1 MAVIEVSGLSYS
13 YPTSS
18 IPALKNLDFQVEAGQ
33 FVAVIGANGA
43 GKSTLCLALSGLIP
57 ALFNGKISG
66 SVSINGM
73 NTSDYSPAE
82 FAGKVGLVLQNPAN
96 QLSEMRYTVF
106 EELAFG
112 LENLGI
118 SALEMPARIERT
130 LEQTGLKDLRNRSPY
145 SLSGGEQQRL
155 ALAAML
161 VLEPPVL
168 ILDEPTAML
177 DPQSSWEVFKII
189 LSLTQTGT
197 TVIISE
203 HHLEWIA
210 EYADRVIVL
219 DGGEIVLDGKPAEV
233 LTSPALQEAGIGSLR
248 YTQAAIL
255 GKIRGLWPETLPLPV
270 TMQQAAAGFTRTSSP
285 KPLEEINHANPD

>member
-1 MAVIEVSGLSYS
+1 MAVIEVSGFSYS
-13 YPTSS
+13 YPTNP
-18 IPALKNLDFQVEAGQ
+18 IPALKGLDFRVEAGQ

-57 ALFNGKISG
+57 ALFNGKVSG

-73 NTSDYSPAE
+73 DTREHPPAE

-112 LENLGI
+112 LENLGVPPD
-118 SALEMPARIERT
+118 EMPGRIERI
-130 LEQTGLKDLRNRSPY
+130 LEQTGLTDLRNRSPY
-145 SLSGGEQQRL
+145 TLSGGQQQRL

-177 DPQSSWEVFKII
+177 DPQSSWDVFKIV
-189 LSLTQTGT
+189 LSLTRKGT
-197 TVIISE
+197 TVVIAE
-203 HHLEWIA
+203 HLLEWIA
-210 EYADRVIVL
+210 EFADRVMVL
-219 DGGEIVLDGKPAEV
+219 DGGEMLLDGKPEIV
-233 LTSPALQEAGIGSLR
+233 LTSPILQEAGIGSLR
-248 YTQAAIL
+248 YTQAGLL
-255 GKIRGLWPETLPLPV
+255 GKNRGLWPATSPLPV
-270 TMQQAAAGFTRTSSP
+270 TLQQSATGFGLSSST
-285 KPLEEINHANPD
+285 KPLREIDHANSD

>member
-1 MAVIEVSGLSYS
+1 MAVIEVSGLSFS
-13 YPTSS
+13 YPTSP
-18 IPALKNLDFQVEAGQ
+18 IPALKGLDFRVEAGQ
-33 FVAVIGANGA
+33 FVAVAGANGA

-66 SVSINGM
+66 SVIINGLD
-73 NTSDYSPAE
+73 TREHSPAE

-112 LENLGI
+112 LENLGV
-118 SALEMPARIERT
+118 SPDEMPARIERT

-145 SLSGGEQQRL
+145 SLSGGQQQRL

-177 DPQSSWEVFKII
+177 DPQSGWEVFNIV
-189 LSLTQTGT
+189 LSLTRKGT
-197 TVIISE
+197 TVVIAE

-219 DGGEIVLDGKPAEV
+219 DGGEMILDGKPDKV
-233 LTSPALQEAGIGSLR
+233 LTSPALREAGIGSLR
-248 YTQAAIL
+248 YTQAAIQ
-255 GKIRGLWPETLPLPV
+255 GKKCSFWPAALPLPV
-270 TMQQAAAGFTRTSSP
+270 TLQQSAVGFALVSSS
-285 KPLEEINHANPD
+285 KPLEEINHANSD